1 MRVIDRPIHWGV
13 LGPQKGIWGEEME
26 HFTTENWI
34 DFVNQAVGATEKLSM
49 ERHLKQGCK
58 RCMKTVSLWQ
68 KVQQSA
74 ASEANCQP
82 PEEAVRIA
90 KAAFA
95 GAGLAG
101 QRKGARS
108 RIKVLFDSF
117 LQPVFEGARS
127 AGAGTRQM
135 LYRADPFQ
143 IDVQVEAKPG
153 GNRIVITGQLL
164 NLNSPG
170 IIGQD
175 ARIVLSNM
183 RGQVV
188 HAATNQFGEFSAE
201 IENSGDLQM
210 TFASSGSQPIVI
222 SLRDALGTLPG
233 EER

>member
-1 MRVIDRPIHWGV
+1 
-13 LGPQKGIWGEEME
+13 ME
-26 HFTTENWI
+26 HFTIEKWI
-34 DFVNQAVGATEKLSM
+34 DFVNQAVDTNEKQLL
-49 ERHLKQGCK
+49 ERHLEQGCK

-68 KVQQSA
+68 RVRQLA
-74 ASEANCQP
+74 ASEANYQP
-82 PEEAVRIA
+82 PEGAVRIA

-101 QRKGARS
+101 QRKGAGS

-143 IDVQVEAKPG
+143 IDVQVEAKHG
-153 GNRIVITGQLL
+153 GNRIVVTGQLL
-164 NLNSPG
+164 DLSNPG
-170 IIGQD
+170 IMGPD
-175 ARIVLSNM
+175 VRIVLSNM
-183 RGQVV
+183 QGHVV
-188 HAATNQFGEFSAE
+188 NAVTNQFGEFSGE

-210 TFASSGSQPIVI
+210 TFASPGKQPIVI

-233 EER
+233 NER